1 MPLAGT
7 GARSCNNGNR
17 LDKYL
22 PSLRKTHTSNW
33 ITLSCSMG
41 EKVTTPKEYN
51 VLTTIT
57 RNDKQPDDFAGER
70 NNSTYIGFPI
80 AEVITGTYVSDVY
93 ICIFRFI

>member
-57 RNDKQPDDFAGER
+57 RNDKQPDDFARER
-70 NNSTYIGFPI
+70 NNSTYIRFLI

-93 ICIFRFI
+93 MCIFRFI